1 MSDELNQTAQDWA
14 ALWKRRAKLTK
25 WQRDVTSAQ
34 VGTISERLMQANS
47 EIERLQAQVKEL
59 KKRVWRAEHDLERC
73 RVELELWKRR
83 ANAQLEVTRAAMD
96 IVNAP
101 FQIYD
106 GRTGQRGYRISTNEF
121 ENLEKAVKQ
130 YVDAANLEQGGISNG
145 TNTDQK

>member
-1 MSDELNQTAQDWA
+1 MSDELNQAAQDWA

-34 VGTISERLMQANS
+34 VGIISERSMQANS
-47 EIERLQAQVKEL
+47 EIERLQAQLEEL
-59 KKRVWRAEHDLERC
+59 KN
-73 RVELELWKRR
+73 ELELWKRR
-83 ANAQLEVTRAAMD
+83 ANAQVEITRAAMD

-121 ENLEKAVKQ
+121 ESLAKAVKQ
-130 YVDAANLEQGGISNG
+130 YMNAANEEQHHG
-145 TNTDQK
+145 TNTNEASG